1 MYNWF
6 SHRFYI
12 SNFLVFSVVILFKK
26 SKNYIKFDRQ
36 YRSTP
41 TLEATQFQL
50 HKSSEHQIAKQ
61 YQESDNCGEIDLK
74 SNVNR
79 LATGKLPQSTT
90 VYSQYE

>member
-41 TLEATQFQL
+41 TLEATQFPLQ
-50 HKSSEHQIAKQ
+50 KSSEHQTAEQ
-61 YQESDNCGEIDLK
+61 YQGSANRVELDLK
-74 SNVNR
+74 SVVNI
-79 LATGKLPQSTT
+79 LATGKLRKYTT
-90 VYSQYE
+90 VYS